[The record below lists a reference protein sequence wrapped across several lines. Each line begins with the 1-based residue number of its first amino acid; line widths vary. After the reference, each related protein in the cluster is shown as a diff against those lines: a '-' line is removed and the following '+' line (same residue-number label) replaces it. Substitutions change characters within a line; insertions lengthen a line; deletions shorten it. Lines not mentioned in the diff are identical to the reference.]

1 MPWLIPG
8 VYKSPFLRW
17 IPNYFLHRF
26 AGSVGKLP
34 DQTPQQHLSSWPC
47 VGFFKFFGLQ
57 PKFYQW
63 PGSPVLI
70 HYPLVQVDHQG
81 TSEYFMVAYSN
92 PKKAGKV
99 EDKDG
104 SSMIFCLEFPG
115 VQLFYLCL
123 LEKGNFETAT
133 FPDQTATFGKPVYV
147 TFQHVAR
154 TTPTL
159 NHLILLKLLALTPL
173 LSVTKRFR
181 HQWQRY
187 LRMSDVSGICGGA
200 IQMSSRT
207 WRRGTTDD
215 QNMAFPRY
223 LTWTYLWYMR
233 MMVRLHCD
241 SGKWLWTSASWKG
254 HTAKTCENWTKSWT
268 ISDSHKKGAHF
279 VWWVVSTPLK
289 HITVISW
296 DDYSQHMGKSKMF
309 QTTNQ
314 HVA

>member
-1 MPWLIPG
+1 M
-8 VYKSPFLRW
+8 
-17 IPNYFLHRF
+17 
-26 AGSVGKLP
+26 
-34 DQTPQQHLSSWPC
+34 
-47 VGFFKFFGLQ
+47 
-57 PKFYQW
+57 
-63 PGSPVLI
+63 LI

-181 HQWQRY
+181 HQ
-187 LRMSDVSGICGGA
+187 
-200 IQMSSRT
+200 
-207 WRRGTTDD
+207 
-215 QNMAFPRY
+215 
-223 LTWTYLWYMR
+223 
-233 MMVRLHCD
+233 
-241 SGKWLWTSASWKG
+241 
-254 HTAKTCENWTKSWT
+254 
-268 ISDSHKKGAHF
+268 
-279 VWWVVSTPLK
+279 
-289 HITVISW
+289 
-296 DDYSQHMGKSKMF
+296 
-309 QTTNQ
+309 
-314 HVA
+314 